1 MVAAR
6 LSSAALVLGKYFL
19 SASRNVETLQKNIP
33 AFQRWLPEA
42 RYFSASAK
50 YGFSFECFDRKNG
63 ERRSGNGLLGAVNV
77 AESGLRARGWK
88 GQPHHAAGFAS
99 HVQSQARDLSIFL
112 GLRNLQI
119 GGQYGHQRVPA
130 CSAANVIGGQRDGC
144 RGTAALG
151 QFGRVNVL
159 ALLFHS
165 RGSFYFTRFGSHR
178 LRVAELLTWV

>member
-77 AESGLRARGWK
+77 AEAGLRARGWK
-88 GQPHHAAGFAS
+88 GQPH
-99 HVQSQARDLSIFL
+99 QARDLSIFL